1 MTPLWKPAPAPSWG
15 RRLLGIEGLRAFAA
29 VAVMLTHVQG
39 KLGEA
44 SVSGPWE
51 KVFGFTSHGLT
62 LFFALS
68 GFLLFRPFAAAL
80 INGTARPATG
90 KYVINRLLRIYPG
103 YIVILVLVS
112 FVIGAANTR
121 APTWGDDGFGRTN
134 ASIGFLHDPAGFI
147 ASLFMVQTMFPA
159 TNRLGI
165 GVAWSLSV
173 ELTFYILLPLLAML
187 AGSMLK
193 RSNRPLIA
201 VASAPLLLFG
211 LGLCGKAV
219 STIIAKSYPER
230 LHFALEWGDNWVSVF
245 NRSIL
250 VHADLFAYGMAA
262 AVIVVLAQ
270 SQKVRPE
277 TIRLIARVS
286 IGVSISFALIGF
298 SGFGR
303 ILTDSLVGV
312 ACGALLLVVVLP
324 DGRGNHSAVSR
335 ALESAPLRYTGL
347 VSYSFY
353 LWHVPVI
360 WLLENRG
367 LILPDTPIGL
377 LGNCVI
383 VFLVS
388 LALASATYFL
398 VEAPALRL
406 KKRTGTPVVAG
417 VRSVS

>member
-1 MTPLWKPAPAPSWG
+1 M
-15 RRLLGIEGLRAFAA
+15 
-29 VAVMLTHVQG
+29 VTHVQG
-39 KLGEA
+39 KLGQVA
-44 SVSGPWE
+44 VSGPWE
-51 KVFGFTSHGLT
+51 RIIGFTSHGLT

-90 KYVINRLLRIYPG
+90 KYAINRLLRIYPG

-112 FVIGAANTR
+112 FVIGAANTQ
-121 APTWGDDGFGRTN
+121 APTWGDDGFGRTD

-147 ASLFMVQTMFPA
+147 ASLLMVQTMFPD

-173 ELTFYILLPLLAML
+173 ELTFYILLPLLALL
-187 AGSMLK
+187 AGSI
-193 RSNRPLIA
+193 RNRWNRTLLA
-201 VASAPLLLFG
+201 LASAPLLLIG
-211 LGLCGKAV
+211 LGVCGKVV
-219 STIIAKSYPER
+219 SAMIAKSYPER
-230 LHFALEWGDNWVSVF
+230 LHFALEWGDNWISVF

-250 VHADLFAYGMAA
+250 VHADLFAYGMIA

-270 SQKVRPE
+270 TKKIRPE
-277 TIRLIARVS
+277 TIRVIVRVS
-286 IGVSISFALIGF
+286 IGVSVSFALIGF
-298 SGFGR
+298 SGLGR
-303 ILTDSLVGV
+303 FLTDSLVGV

-324 DGRGNHSAVSR
+324 NGRGQHSAVSR
-335 ALESAPLRYTGL
+335 ALELTPFRYTGL

-360 WLLENRG
+360 WLLSDRG
-367 LILPDTPIGL
+367 LVLPDTPLGL
-377 LGNCVI
+377 VGNCVI

-388 LALASATYFL
+388 MALATATYYL

-406 KKRTGTPVVAG
+406 KKSTRAPIVPSA
-417 VRSVS
+417 R